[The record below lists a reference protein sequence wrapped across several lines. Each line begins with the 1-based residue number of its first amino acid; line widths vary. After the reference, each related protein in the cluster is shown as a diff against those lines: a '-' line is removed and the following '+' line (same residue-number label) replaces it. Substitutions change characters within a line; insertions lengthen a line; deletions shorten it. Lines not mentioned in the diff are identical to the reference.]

1 MTDPVDPIR
10 GVDRTRSA
18 GRRASDQEQAE
29 SDADASL
36 PVPVGQARAHAPPE
50 PPPADSAFAAQLMSG
65 PPRRGLKGGPETL
78 DKARAT
84 YLGAEYSGDAD
95 RRPKKGLI
103 KKTDI

>member
-1 MTDPVDPIR
+1 MTDPIDPIR
-10 GVDRTRSA
+10 RADRTRST
-18 GRRASDQEQAE
+18 GRRASDLPHTEP
-29 SDADASL
+29 DADANL
-36 PVPVGQARAHAPPE
+36 PVPTGQARNHAPPE

-103 KKTDI
+103 KNTDI